1 MRESVYL
8 RCRDRNVGVEQI
20 RQPNSVRF
28 RGKAQQRT
36 VGIKRIGA
44 ARLDELELH
53 LLASDNQ
60 PLVYAA
66 VDTEDDVERVGAE
79 LRDLDDFREARWGE
93 TAKAGARIDVFKQGH
108 ERISALPDGLASN

>member
-53 LLASDNQ
+53 LLASDKVPSRRWLELGWRSLRVVQ
-60 PLVYAA
+60 P
-66 VDTEDDVERVGAE
+66 
-79 LRDLDDFREARWGE
+79 
-93 TAKAGARIDVFKQGH
+93 K
-108 ERISALPDGLASN
+108 